1 MAIQICHISVR
12 PIGNSGSG
20 RFLARIVKES
30 ESVPDDPSMVLQSN
44 QNPNFRQES
53 RIDIP

>member
-30 ESVPDDPSMVLQSN
+30 ESVPDDPSMILQSN

-53 RIDIP
+53 RIEIP